1 MAISWVEKGS
11 LKGVKGD
18 TGDRGEQGIQGYSF
32 RTVTTPL
39 TASASVQ
46 IANITPSTGVQ
57 VGDKLID
64 SNSDVWEVVTVNAED
79 VVVGAAAVTSIK
91 GAKGDAGEKGDPGED
106 GTGVNIK
113 GSVENAEALP
123 GEGQPG
129 DAYVLLDTG
138 TLAVWD
144 EGQQKFVDTGAQIK
158 GPKGDTGAQGDPGT
172 AATVQVG
179 TVSTGEA
186 GTQASVT
193 NAGNENAAVFNFT
206 IPRGA
211 QGVAGPGVSVGS
223 TAPDAPGT
231 LGECYIDVTSGKL
244 YRYEEA
250 GE

>member
-18 TGDRGEQGIQGYSF
+18 TGERGEQGIQGYSF

-46 IANITPSTGVQ
+46 IANITPSTGIQ

-113 GSVENAEALP
+113 GSVANAAALP

-144 EGQQKFVDTGAQIK
+144 EEQSKFVDTGAQIK

-179 TVSTGEA
+179 SVSTGEA
-186 GTQASVT
+186 GSQASVT
-193 NAGNENAAVFNFT
+193 NAGSETAAVFNFT

-223 TAPDAPGT
+223 TAPEAPGT
-231 LGECYIDVTSGKL
+231 LGECYIDVTTGKL

>member
-18 TGDRGEQGIQGYSF
+18 TGERGEQGIQGYSF
-32 RTVTTPL
+32 RTVNTAL
-39 TASASVQ
+39 SASATVQ
-46 IANITPSTGVQ
+46 MINITPSTNVQ
-57 VGDKLID
+57 QGDKLID
-64 SNSDVWEVVTVNAED
+64 SNSDVWEVVSVSADSVT
-79 VVVGAAAVTSIK
+79 VGAAAVGSIK
-91 GAKGDAGEKGDPGED
+91 GAKGDQGEQGPAGED

-113 GSVENAEALP
+113 GSVANAAALP

-144 EGQQKFVDTGAQIK
+144 EDQQKFVDTGAQIK

-186 GTQASVT
+186 GSEASVVNVGDTT
-193 NAGNENAAVFNFT
+193 NATLNFT

>member
-18 TGDRGEQGIQGYSF
+18 TGERGEQGIQGYSF
-32 RTVTTPL
+32 RTVATPL

-91 GAKGDAGEKGDPGED
+91 GAKGDTGEQGPAGED

-113 GSVENAEALP
+113 GSVANAAALP

-144 EGQQKFVDTGAQIK
+144 EEQSKFVDTGAQIK

-186 GTQASVT
+186 GSQASVT

-211 QGVAGPGVSVGS
+211 QGVAGPGVSVGF
-223 TAPDAPGT
+223 TAPEAPGT